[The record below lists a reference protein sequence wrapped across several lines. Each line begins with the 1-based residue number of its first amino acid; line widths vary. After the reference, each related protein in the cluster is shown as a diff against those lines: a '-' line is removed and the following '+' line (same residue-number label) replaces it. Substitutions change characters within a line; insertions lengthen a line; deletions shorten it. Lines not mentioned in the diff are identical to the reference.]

1 MAWLARGK
9 AVAQVR
15 VVASTFHSTRRS
27 ASGHGPRSFRGEAGF
42 TLIDTLVVVAIM
54 GLVAAIALPST
65 TSMMSGYKIKGNAQ
79 AINNLVGLAK
89 MRAAAQFS
97 RARVYA
103 DLNARTFR
111 LQVWNKTTNQWVD
124 DGGTTPLADGVTFG
138 FTGITQPPPNTQAAL
153 GQSPVCTN
161 NAGAHIANT
170 ACVSFN
176 SRGMHVTNALPPAG
190 AVTGNGGL
198 YIMDGSAVYG
208 TTVSIAPLIRSWWSP
223 ARDNAWVRQ

>member
-1 MAWLARGK
+1 M
-9 AVAQVR
+9 
-15 VVASTFHSTRRS
+15 RS
-27 ASGHGPRSFRGEAGF
+27 AQSPSFGSQAGF
-42 TLIDTLVVVAIM
+42 TLIDTLVVVAII

-79 AINNLVGLAK
+79 AISNLVGLAK

-124 DGGTTPLADGVTFG
+124 DSGTTPLADGVTFG

-161 NAGAHIANT
+161 NAGANIANT
-170 ACVSFN
+170 ACISFN
-176 SRGMHVTNALPPAG
+176 SRGMPVTNALPPAG
-190 AVTGNGGL
+190 VVTGNSGL
-198 YIMDGSAVYG
+198 YIMDSSSVYG
-208 TTVSIAPLIRSWWSP
+208 TTVTMTPLIKSWWSP
-223 ARDNAWVRQ
+223 ARNNAWVRQ